1 MKYLVFD
8 IECADGGKATICSF
22 GYVIADEQFRI
33 LKKEDIVIN
42 PQGKFFLE
50 GRAGRPDVKLA
61 YSQARFERAP
71 KFPHFY
77 ERIKALLENEEYC
90 VIGHSV
96 SDDVAYLNKAC
107 KRYNLPALSFSYF
120 DTQRFYREVMGE
132 RRAISLENAIKALE
146 IDYEAKYHR
155 SDEDAFA
162 TLLVLQ
168 KLLEQKGMTMAEYIA
183 TPNPCTGKTNEYEW
197 AWDISPENVRT
208 TARRSKEP
216 RGLRDEKYENVMLK
230 GRKNHTLFLRYLDF
244 GEGIGE
250 KSDKLA
256 GKKVS
261 VSMNYETEHFK
272 EMVYLVGLIKAA
284 GGEYVLKASTVDVF
298 ATFEQLEEDG
308 SIRRCSRSEYVK
320 EAVANGAEIEITTLD
335 KLLSLLGTTLEELET
350 APALDID
357 YLLDTKYGKTV
368 LAV

>member
-1 MKYLVFD
+1 MKYLAFD

-22 GYVIADEQFRI
+22 GYVIADEQFNI
-33 LKKEDIVIN
+33 LKKEDIVMN
-42 PQGKFFLE
+42 PDGKFFLE

-61 YSQARFERAP
+61 YSKERFERAP

-77 ERIKALLENEEYC
+77 ARIKALLENEEYC

-96 SDDVAYLNKAC
+96 ADDVAYLNKAC
-107 KRYNLPALSFSYF
+107 KRYNLPALTFSYF
-120 DTQRFYREVMGE
+120 DTQRFYREVTGE

-146 IDYEAKYHR
+146 INYEAQYHR
-155 SDEDAFA
+155 SDEDALA

-168 KLLEQKGMTMAEYIA
+168 KLLEQKETTMIEYIA
-183 TPNPCTGKTNEYEW
+183 TPNPCTGKTENYVW
-197 AWDISPENVRT
+197 RWDITPDNVRT

-216 RGLRDEKYENVMLK
+216 RGLREEKYENVMLK

-261 VSMNYETEHFK
+261 ISMNYETEHFK
-272 EMVYLVGLIKAA
+272 EMIRLVGLIKAA
-284 GGEYVLKASTVDVF
+284 GGEYVLKASTVDIF
-298 ATFEQLEEDG
+298 ATFEQFEEDG
-308 SIRRCSRSEYVK
+308 SIRRCSRGEYVR
-320 EAVANGAEIEITTLD
+320 EAIENGANIEITTLD
-335 KLLSLLGTTLEELET
+335 KLLALLGTTLEELES
-350 APALDID
+350 APMLDID
-357 YLLDTKYGKTV
+357 YLLDEQYGKR
-368 LAV
+368 AV